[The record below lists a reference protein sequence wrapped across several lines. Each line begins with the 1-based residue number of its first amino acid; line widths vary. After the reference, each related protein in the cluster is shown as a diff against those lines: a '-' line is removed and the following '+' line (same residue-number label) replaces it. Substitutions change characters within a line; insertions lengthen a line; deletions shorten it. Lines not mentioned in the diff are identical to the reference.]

1 MGPGEGAIPA
11 DGWLRV
17 GIVGRPHG
25 LDGSFHVGSPVPG
38 LLDVGAEVRIGGML
52 RRIDRIA
59 GHERRLILRVE
70 GSDGREAAEQLRGQ
84 EILIARDQAPPL
96 EEDEWWAT
104 DLEGCT
110 VRDGDREVGVVARLL
125 ALPSCEVL
133 EVTRRDDPTRP
144 ELLVPLIKDAVRDVD
159 LDAQVIDVDLR
170 FLGE

>member
-1 MGPGEGAIPA
+1 MSPGEGAIPA
-11 DGWLRV
+11 DRWVRAGV
-17 GIVGRPHG
+17 VGRPHG
-25 LDGSFHVGSPVPG
+25 LDGSFHVASPVTG
-38 LLDVGAEVRIGGML
+38 LLDVGAEVQIDGL
-52 RRIDRIA
+52 PRRIDRMA

-70 GSDGREAAEQLRGQ
+70 GSVDREAAETLRGH
-84 EILIARDQAPPL
+84 EILVSRDQAPPL

-110 VRDGDREVGVVARLL
+110 VRDGEREVGVVARLL

-133 EVTRRDDPTRP
+133 EVARQGGGP

-159 LDAQVIDVDLR
+159 IDGRVIDVDLH

>member
-1 MGPGEGAIPA
+1 MAAGEGAIPA
-11 DGWLRV
+11 DRWLRA

-38 LLDVGAEVRIGGML
+38 LLDVGVEVRIDGVP
-52 RRIDRIA
+52 RRIDRMA

-70 GSDGREAAEQLRGQ
+70 GSDGREAAEHLRGH
-84 EILIARDQAPPL
+84 EILVSRDEAPPL

-133 EVTRRDDPTRP
+133 EVARHGGGP
-144 ELLVPLIKDAVRDVD
+144 ELLVPLIRDAVRDVD
-159 LDAQVIDVDLR
+159 LDQHVIDVDLR

>member
-1 MGPGEGAIPA
+1 MAAGEGAIPA
-11 DGWLRV
+11 DRWLRAGV
-17 GIVGRPHG
+17 VGRPHG

-38 LLDVGAEVRIGGML
+38 LLDVGVAVQIDGTL
-52 RRIDRIA
+52 RRIDRLA

-70 GSDGREAAEQLRGQ
+70 GSESREFAEGLRGQ
-84 EILIARDQAPPL
+84 EILIPRDQAPPL
-96 EEDEWWAT
+96 EDDEWWAT
-104 DLEGCT
+104 DLEGCS

-133 EVTRRDDPTRP
+133 EVTRHGGGP

-159 LDAQVIDVDLR
+159 LDEQVIDIDLR